1 VIPCC
6 VDTELFS
13 AENVTANE
21 KKDWT
26 EKLKI
31 KTDDLIISYPGSV
44 GTWYMLE
51 EMITFFNLI
60 SISYPQAKLLFITP
74 DDPEKI
80 LSASRKKNIDPIKI
94 IICKAKRSE
103 MPVLLSLSALSLFF
117 IKPAYSKKASSPT
130 KMGEL
135 MSMGI
140 PFISNSGVGDIDKL
154 VNDFKVGIAIKD
166 QTEAEYQKAIG
177 LIPSLLEQDS
187 EVSRNVAK
195 TLYSLENGVA
205 SYRKIYDQI
214 IQNPES

>member
-1 VIPCC
+1 
-6 VDTELFS
+6 
-13 AENVTANE
+13 
-21 KKDWT
+21 
-26 EKLKI
+26 
-31 KTDDLIISYPGSV
+31 
-44 GTWYMLE
+44 
-51 EMITFFNLI
+51 
-60 SISYPQAKLLFITP
+60 
-74 DDPEKI
+74 
-80 LSASRKKNIDPIKI
+80 
-94 IICKAKRSE
+94 
-103 MPVLLSLSALSLFF
+103 
-117 IKPAYSKKASSPT
+117 
-130 KMGEL
+130 MGEL